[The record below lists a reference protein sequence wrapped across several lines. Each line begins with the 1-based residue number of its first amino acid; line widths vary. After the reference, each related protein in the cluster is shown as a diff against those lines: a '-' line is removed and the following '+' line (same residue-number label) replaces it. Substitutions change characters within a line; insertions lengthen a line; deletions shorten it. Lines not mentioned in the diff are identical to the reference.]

1 MADDLATSA
10 AATARSF
17 LDFEGLGR
25 LRGQARA
32 DGTDREAL
40 REAARQFEAQ
50 MLHMM
55 LQAMR
60 QAVERDENSGSGA
73 QELYQEMMDREV
85 ALLVAR
91 SGGVGMAEAMVR
103 QLDTLGVTRTDT
115 SSEDATASA
124 PDAAQQA
131 LRPDAATPLP
141 LPAALPTPPATWQVL
156 QERAA
161 ASGLPLQ
168 PVSQETDR

>member
-1 MADDLATSA
+1 MAEDSALPA

-60 QAVERDENSGSGA
+60 QAVERDESSGSGA

-103 QLDTLGVTRTDT
+103 QLDTLGITAAVPATGSDADPDT
-115 SSEDATASA
+115 
-124 PDAAQQA
+124 
-131 LRPDAATPLP
+131 LRPLQPETAAPLP
-141 LPAALPTPPATWQVL
+141 LVPDEQAQPATWRVL

-161 ASGLPLQ
+161 GSGLKLTPATM
-168 PVSQETDR
+168 ETDR

>member
-1 MADDLATSA
+1 MAEDFS
-10 AATARSF
+10 ATARSF

-32 DGTDREAL
+32 DATDREAL

-60 QAVERDENSGSGA
+60 QAVERDERSASGT
-73 QELYQEMMDREV
+73 QDLYQEMMDREV

-91 SGGVGMAEAMVR
+91 NGGVGMAEAMVR
-103 QLDTLGVTRTDT
+103 QLDTLGIT
-115 SSEDATASA
+115 TAEPVAADGAGPADEA
-124 PDAAQQA
+124 PLQP
-131 LRPDAATPLP
+131 LRPDVPAPMPLP
-141 LPAALPTPPATWQVL
+141 SAAQTPPGAWQVL

-161 ASGLPLQ
+161 GRGSD
-168 PVSQETDR
+168 E

>member
-1 MADDLATSA
+1 MADDSALPA
-10 AATARSF
+10 AATARTF

-32 DGTDREAL
+32 DGSDREAL

-60 QAVERDENSGSGA
+60 QAVERDESNNSGT
-73 QELYQEMMDREV
+73 QDLYQEMMDREV

-103 QLDTLGVTRTDT
+103 QLDTLGITSAMPATPDDADQDT
-115 SSEDATASA
+115 LR
-124 PDAAQQA
+124 P
-131 LRPDAATPLP
+131 LRPDAAAPLP
-141 LPAALPTPPATWQVL
+141 LAPAEGAQPATWRVL

-161 ASGLPLQ
+161 GSGLTLTPATM
-168 PVSQETDR
+168 ETDR

>member
-1 MADDLATSA
+1 MADDSALPA
-10 AATARSF
+10 AATARTF

-32 DGTDREAL
+32 DGGDREAL

-60 QAVERDENSGSGA
+60 QAVERDESNNSGT
-73 QELYQEMMDREV
+73 QDLYQEMMDREV

-103 QLDTLGVTRTDT
+103 QLDTLGIT
-115 SSEDATASA
+115 SAAPAA
-124 PDAAQQA
+124 PDDADQDT
-131 LRPDAATPLP
+131 LRPSRPDAAAPLP
-141 LPAALPTPPATWQVL
+141 LAPAEGAQPATWRVL

-161 ASGLPLQ
+161 GSGLTLTPATM
-168 PVSQETDR
+168 ETDR

>member
-1 MADDLATSA
+1 MTDNPTASA
-10 AATARSF
+10 AATARSY
-17 LDFEGLGR
+17 LDFESLGR

-60 QAVERDENSGSGA
+60 QAVERDELSASGT
-73 QELYQEMMDREV
+73 QDLYQEMMDREV

-91 SGGVGMAEAMVR
+91 NGGMGMADAMVR
-103 QLDTLGVTRTDT
+103 QLDTLGITTGEPVAVDGADPAD
-115 SSEDATASA
+115 EA
-124 PDAAQQA
+124 PLQP
-131 LRPDAATPLP
+131 LRPDMPAPMP
-141 LPAALPTPPATWQVL
+141 LPAAGQSPPAAWQVL

-161 ASGLPLQ
+161 GRGSN
-168 PVSQETDR
+168 E